1 MKLDKKTIILTGA
14 NGFLG
19 INFTKFLLKE
29 GAVVIAADK
38 KLDKLKNI
46 SNKNKK
52 LFIKKLDASSEKSWS
67 NLAKFLDIKKIKVDV
82 LINGAGFTNN
92 SKSKKYNNNFFELSK
107 KHYDEVMDINL
118 YGSILG
124 CQIIGKEMIKKKNG
138 SIINIASM
146 YAVKSP
152 KHFIYPGTG
161 ISAPLSYALSK
172 SAVVMLTKYL
182 GTLFAKDGVRVN
194 CISPGGMQQSTHS
207 KKWLKRF
214 SSMCPAG
221 RMGKPNELFGAILYL
236 SSDFS
241 SYSNGSNIIVDGGW
255 TSW

>member
-1 MKLDKKTIILTGA
+1 MTLNKKTIILTGA

-19 INFTKFLLKE
+19 INFTKFLLEE
-29 GAVVIAADK
+29 GAIVIAADK
-38 KLDKLKNI
+38 KLDKLKVI
-46 SNKNKK
+46 RNKIGK
-52 LFIKKLDASSEKSWS
+52 LIIKKLDVTSERSWT
-67 NLAKFLDIKKIKVDV
+67 NLTKFLNKKKIKIDV

-124 CQIIGKEMIKKKNG
+124 CQIIGKEMYKKKNG

-152 KHFIYPGTG
+152 KHFIYAGTG

-182 GTLFAKDGVRVN
+182 GTLFAKHGVRVN
-194 CISPGGMQQSTHS
+194 CISPGGMQQSTHG

-221 RMGKPNELFGAILYL
+221 RMGNPNELFGAILYL
-236 SSDFS
+236 SSDLS